1 LKLPEMSTEGEQAA
15 AAEEQLKE
23 YAFND
28 VKDGLENGTII
39 LVDVRGEDEYA
50 AGYIPNSVNIPLP
63 SIIETFRD
71 DYNDFE
77 TKYGFNPKADV
88 GTPKSIVFSCK
99 SGRRAEV
106 AITNLQQNGFPHLNC
121 IYRGSFSDW
130 EANNGPIQ
138 KK

>member
-1 LKLPEMSTEGEQAA
+1 MASEGEQAGA
-15 AAEEQLKE
+15 AAPTEEEQLKE

-28 VKDGLENGTII
+28 VKDGLENGSII

-77 TKYGFNPKADV
+77 TKFGFNPKAES
-88 GTPKSIVFSCK
+88 TKSIVFSCK
-99 SGRRAEV
+99 SGRRAEA
-106 AITNLQQNGFPHLNC
+106 AITNLQQNGFPQLNC

-130 EANNGPIQ
+130 EANNGPIL